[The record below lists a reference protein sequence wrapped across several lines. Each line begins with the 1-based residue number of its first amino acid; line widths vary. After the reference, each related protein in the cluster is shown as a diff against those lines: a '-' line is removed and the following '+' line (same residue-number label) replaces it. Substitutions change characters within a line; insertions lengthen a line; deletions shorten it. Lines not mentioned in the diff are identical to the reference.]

1 MRKKIFL
8 TMVLSIAT
16 SLLLSLTALA
26 SEKTGTDN
34 TPYQFPVIPGTSE
47 WESFRTKQEM
57 LDVCQ
62 IPEDKLENM
71 TTEALLET
79 VMNYPLIDNFI
90 VFNTIEDACDVM
102 SDDFNGFR
110 ELFSR
115 NDVVP
120 ILLERYST
128 ANVLSA
134 DELESSSPGD
144 FFEPATLEYLIACN
158 EIKNGSMAEDD
169 LEYFYELLAEKSAE
183 RYDADIYSVH
193 SEIYQNY
200 AEVDALA
207 RVKPGSVVTELKPLL
222 TPNDKLKVRAVRLS
236 PDYTPEEKREIT
248 RKLELDFPNAEYI
261 SEPTFNYN
269 CHSYAW
275 YKQSTSNT
283 VWIPDAE
290 LYTKD
295 SYYIE
300 YDGRVPRSGMKGY
313 YKGGTHSAVSIGS
326 RTEDGVQIH
335 YVESKWGPAGF
346 YEHPFSYC
354 PYDGSVTWYT
364 VR

>member
-1 MRKKIFL
+1 MIKKLFWAML
-8 TMVLSIAT
+8 LSMMVAF
-16 SLLLSLTALA
+16 SLTAMAAEPA
-26 SEKTGTDN
+26 SIDD
-34 TPYQFPVIPGTSE
+34 TPYLFPVVPGTSE
-47 WESFRTKQEM
+47 WESFQTKQEM

-62 IPEDKLENM
+62 IPENKLKNM

-79 VMNYPLIDNFI
+79 VMNYPLIDNFF

-120 ILLERYST
+120 VLLERYST
-128 ANVLSA
+128 TNILTA
-134 DELESSSPGD
+134 DELGSSLSGD

-158 EIKNGSMAEDD
+158 EIENGSMDVDD

-200 AEVDALA
+200 AENDTLVRAA
-207 RVKPGSVVTELKPLL
+207 AGSIKTKLNPVY
-222 TPNDKLKVRAVRLS
+222 TPKDKLPVEAWKFS
-236 PDYTPEEKREIT
+236 PDYTAAEKREIT
-248 RKLELDFPNAEYI
+248 RQLALDFPNAEKI
-261 SEPTFNYN
+261 GDPTFNYN

-283 VWIPDAE
+283 VWIPSAE
-290 LYTKD
+290 PYTKD
-295 SYYIE
+295 KYYTE
-300 YDGRVPRSGMKGY
+300 YDERIPRSGMKGY
-313 YKGGTHSAVSIGS
+313 YKNGIHSAVSIGP
-326 RTEDGVQIH
+326 RTDNGMQVH
-335 YVESKWGPAGF
+335 YVKSKWGPAGL
-346 YEHPFSYC
+346 YEHAYSYG
-354 PYDGSVTWYT
+354 PYGGIVTWYT
-364 VR
+364 VS